1 MTVATAIELYRLW
14 CECKGRDWGPAD
26 PCDRDG
32 FLKKHQL
39 RERCRR
45 EFAYAIPTEPIL
57 AFLAHHAPFV
67 EIGAG
72 TGYWASLLI
81 ARGADVVAYD
91 SNIAGDHEDWTYC
104 AVDTPYMPIR
114 KGGPERA
121 ADYPDRTLLL
131 IWPPYAEPMAHDALR
146 AFTGRTLVYIGEG
159 DGGCTG
165 DDAFHALI
173 DAEWDEIADHAV
185 PQWWGLH
192 DHLWIYRRKGAARLP

>member
-1 MTVATAIELYRLW
+1 M
-14 CECKGRDWGPAD
+14 
-26 PCDRDG
+26 
-32 FLKKHQL
+32 
-39 RERCRR
+39 
-45 EFAYAIPTEPIL
+45 
-57 AFLAHHAPFV
+57 
-67 EIGAG
+67 GAG
-72 TGYWASLLI
+72 GATGGQGEPVYCPACRFVILGRWQDERGRRVFRPNLHA
-81 ARGADVVAYD
+81 ARSVAYD